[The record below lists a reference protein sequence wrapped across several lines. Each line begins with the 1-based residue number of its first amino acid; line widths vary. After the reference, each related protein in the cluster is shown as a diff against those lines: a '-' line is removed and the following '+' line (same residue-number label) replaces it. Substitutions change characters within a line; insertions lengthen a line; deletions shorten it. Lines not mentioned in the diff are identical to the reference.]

1 MWAARAEDGYLVG
14 GLDRQCLETLRG
26 VPMLV
31 ESSDPRV
38 RERLLPETYDSA
50 EDEAQWR
57 EHATPELERLFQSRL
72 QIVRKD
78 LAAVKKLE
86 AVDSW
91 VLFLPDTHANAWLA
105 SLNAARLSLF
115 VLNDLTAEH
124 LERDGDDACSD
135 KQREAVWRI
144 QFLAEIQCIL
154 MGELE
159 AMARDAAY
167 EDEDDEGADEGSGTA
182 TDLEDED
189 PDACDEDEDEGPD
202 DDPGPAKKRRR

>member
-1 MWAARAEDGYLVG
+1 MMWAARAEDGYLVG
-14 GLDRQCLETLRG
+14 GLDRQCLDTLRG

-31 ESSDPRV
+31 ESNDSRV

-78 LAAVKKLE
+78 LAAVRKLD

-105 SLNAARLSLF
+105 SLNAARLALF
-115 VLNDLTAEH
+115 VLNDLDATH
-124 LERDGDDACSD
+124 LERDGDEECTD
-135 KQREAVWRI
+135 KQREAISRI
-144 QFLAEIQCIL
+144 HFLAEIQCIL

-159 AMARDAAY
+159 AMAADAEC
-167 EDEDDEGADEGSGTA
+167 EDAEDLDESAGNDTDPAD
-182 TDLEDED
+182 D
-189 PDACDEDEDEGPD
+189 DEDEGGRD
-202 DDPGPAKKRRR
+202 DDPGPARKRRR

>member
-1 MWAARAEDGYLVG
+1 MMWAARAEDGYLVG
-14 GLDRQCLETLRG
+14 GLDRQALETLRG

-31 ESSDPRV
+31 ESNDPRV
-38 RERLLPETYDSA
+38 RDRLLPETYDSA

-57 EHATPELERLFQSRL
+57 DHATPELERLFQSRL

-78 LAAVKKLE
+78 LAAVKKLD

-105 SLNAARLSLF
+105 SLNAARLALF
-115 VLNDLTAEH
+115 VLNDLKAH
-124 LERDGDDACSD
+124 HMERGGEEGCSD
-135 KQREAVWRI
+135 KQIEAVWRI

-159 AMARDAAY
+159 AMAVDV
-167 EDEDDEGADEGSGTA
+167 EDEDADSFDGDDAADEEEPG
-182 TDLEDED
+182 DEPGD
-189 PDACDEDEDEGPD
+189 GPDEGPD
-202 DDPGPAKKRRR
+202 ADPGPARKRRR